1 MSKPLDPGSSV
12 LIIGGGIAGLIAGI
26 YGSMA
31 GFKPTILE
39 MHTRTGG
46 AINVLGAKWLPLR
59 FLLAVAGRYASRN
72 V

>member
-12 LIIGGGIAGLIAGI
+12 LIIGGGIAGLSAGI

-46 AINVLGAKWLPLR
+46 QLTSWE
-59 FLLAVAGRYASRN
+59 RN
-72 V
+72 GYHFDFCL